1 MKSSRTK
8 FFLAAVAVL
17 AMLTVAAVPLESD
30 DSSATMANIDGT
42 RISCAYPNETVTV
55 SAGNEAKTAFFLYN
69 NYGTTAIVEISV
81 KCNDSKVTAR
91 IDSSDQ
97 LVSIDPGSDSFK
109 QIIVTIAAN
118 EYAHQGDYAL
128 TVSLTVI
135 NINDDSGSFTQ
146 DIKITSNLTSDKY
159 NKFLGL
165 FPNEFDGILGNVWFT
180 AIVSFLALLAIGY
193 AIVIVVVPVCARLI
207 TKKDDPERNAI
218 KKTLYQ
224 LCHAIIII
232 WAFGEVLRILGTDE
246 SLIDIANRVFSI
258 TYAIV
263 GVIIGWHLYKVIV
276 DIILRHMSEK
286 AELHKEELQSLRPL
300 FMYIGEIAIAVIA
313 VMVVMNF
320 LGFDLA
326 AIITSAGIVSL
337 GISMGAQDV
346 LKQFFAG
353 LVILATRPFKKGDLI
368 RIGSDSTIY
377 KVRKVNVMNTELENW
392 DNTDVNIMPNSTI
405 ETSKI
410 QNITGETLVTKVYLT
425 MDVAYGQDINKARQ
439 IMQDVA
445 CSNPHVITDGSYG
458 RPYTR
463 VENLGNTNITIKM
476 GMYFDDI
483 NTSYTARGHIRQAMV
498 EAFMANGIQ
507 FDYDRITIDEVRVTE
522 AEAKNDKGSNE
533 YNKRNTES

>member
-1 MKSSRTK
+1 M
-8 FFLAAVAVL
+8 
-17 AMLTVAAVPLESD
+17 
-30 DSSATMANIDGT
+30 
-42 RISCAYPNETVTV
+42 
-55 SAGNEAKTAFFLYN
+55 
-69 NYGTTAIVEISV
+69 

-97 LVSIDPGSDSFK
+97 FVSIDPGSDSFK

-246 SLIDIANRVFSI
+246 SLIDIANRVFSV

-263 GVIIGWHLYKVIV
+263 GVIVGWHLYKVIV

-300 FMYIGEIAIAVIA
+300 FMYIGEIAIAVVA

>member
-42 RISCAYPNETVTV
+42 SISCAYPNETVTV
-55 SAGNEAKTAFFLYN
+55 SAGNETKTAFFLYN
-69 NYGTTAIVEISV
+69 NYGNTAIVEISV

-246 SLIDIANRVFSI
+246 SLIDIANRVFSV

-263 GVIIGWHLYKVIV
+263 GVIVGWHLYKVIV

-300 FMYIGEIAIAVIA
+300 FMYIGEIAIAVVA

>member
-30 DSSATMANIDGT
+30 DSSAVTTDIPGT
-42 RISCAYPNETVTV
+42 QIKYYYDATESLTV
-55 SAGNEAKTAFFLYN
+55 SAGGTTTLTFFLYSEYSEDVKIRASVFCN
-69 NYGTTAIVEISV
+69 ESKITAKSDTNYISL
-81 KCNDSKVTAR
+81 AHGGEAQ
-91 IDSSDQ
+91 IDIT
-97 LVSIDPGSDSFK
+97 VSAG
-109 QIIVTIAAN
+109 
-118 EYAHQGDYAL
+118 EYAHQGTYAL
-128 TVSLTVI
+128 EVTITANSVNIDGDEGSFPI
-135 NINDDSGSFTQ
+135 NI
-146 DIKITSNLTSDKY
+146 KVTSNLTSDKY

-300 FMYIGEIAIAVIA
+300 FMYIGEIAIAVVA
-313 VMVVMNF
+313 VIVVMNF

-507 FDYDRITIDEVRVTE
+507 FYYDRITIDEVRVTE

>member
-300 FMYIGEIAIAVIA
+300 FMYIGEIAIAVVA